1 MVVTR
6 RSQDTTTDY
15 DRVIQL
21 TSDIET
27 LREQVTTLLANRLP
41 DTTPSPLTHTLILP
55 QHQI

>member
-41 DTTPSPLTHTLILP
+41 ETTASERVESRRLLLL
-55 QHQI
+55 